1 MVEERERIHFVQ
13 EAYAG
18 IDVAFA
24 KNKRLP
30 VVVTV
35 RSGSGL
41 EPLPLRSAS
50 VKPPAGRGNVGT
62 LDNEAVRA
70 FAEQTVAYLTSI
82 ESESGV
88 RVVRIAIDAPS
99 GPKAVGAARRLC
111 EIGLDRRRISCI
123 TTPSL
128 AEFAMIRQKALSHL
142 ASGGAESRIPGAN
155 QLWMLIGFELFRR
168 LRRDWECLEVFP
180 QAIATVL
187 GARDI
192 HKSHR
197 NGILRQ
203 LAATARHTGWPA
215 VGGITSLDPIC
226 YGSYHDRLDAY
237 LSAWVA
243 SLTNRDRT
251 AIGYPPDDVIWVPC
265 LW

>member
-1 MVEERERIHFVQ
+1 VQ

-18 IDVAFA
+18 IDAAFA

-35 RSGSGL
+35 RSSSGL

-50 VKPPAGRGNVGT
+50 AKPPAGRGNVGI

-99 GPKAVGAARRLC
+99 GPKAVGVARRQC

-128 AEFAMIRQKALSHL
+128 AEFAMIRQKALSYL

-155 QLWMLIGFELFRR
+155 QLWMLIG
-168 LRRDWECLEVFP
+168 
-180 QAIATVL
+180 
-187 GARDI
+187 
-192 HKSHR
+192 
-197 NGILRQ
+197 
-203 LAATARHTGWPA
+203 
-215 VGGITSLDPIC
+215 
-226 YGSYHDRLDAY
+226 
-237 LSAWVA
+237 
-243 SLTNRDRT
+243 
-251 AIGYPPDDVIWVPC
+251 
-265 LW
+265 